1 MARSEP
7 QQRPSTAATSSPP
20 ASDLPGAIDL
30 NSLRAQRDAKKLADW
45 VNDNFS
51 KAKSARTNKQTQWY
65 ENLSFIFGRH
75 WINVMPGTTQTAGL
89 PFFQQQ
95 RSPYYRK
102 QRTINRLRSI
112 QRTEHSKFL
121 QSIPNI
127 NVVPS
132 TSEDNDLRA
141 ALAGE
146 QVWQS
151 VSLGQNLRA
160 EFSNAAWWMTTTGTG
175 IVKTQ
180 WNRRKVDEVSGQ
192 QGCIEYGA
200 ITPFHLF
207 VPDLRERKIEDQ
219 PFVTQAMVKPLSW
232 ARQQYGDMVAGV
244 EASQASANSILD
256 ETYLDLTRTNE
267 NKPDSVVVKETW
279 IKPGVHPM
287 LPDGG
292 VVIMVEDT
300 IVMMTEAF
308 PYAHGQYP
316 FTVFSHIDTS
326 TFYAD
331 ATLRDLIPL
340 QKEYNDARTDISE
353 AARRAGRPQLL
364 AAKGS
369 IVPSKITNEPGLVIE
384 FLPGGPPPQ
393 WAPPPPLPE
402 YVVTI
407 PDRVIA
413 DMEDLSGQHEVTQGQ
428 APSGVTAGTAIS
440 YLGEKD
446 SSYLTAQYMNI
457 EDGYARIAKQTLQLF
472 VQYVDIPRSI
482 KTIGPDTYDLFML
495 KGADIK
501 NGTDVRVERGSAVGE
516 SKAAQD
522 ARLMDMWSLGIITD
536 PNQMLSLLEIGG
548 SQRILDL
555 LDVARKKAARENSKM
570 KALKPEMIMQAE
582 QAFAQMQQVMAQLAP
597 ALGGSGMPSVGGPGM
612 PPTGGPA
619 MPPTGDSGMP
629 PVGGPSE
636 SAVMQTQPQGPP
648 TPPPMIPVA
657 DFDLHDVHI
666 EEHNK
671 YRMGQEYEMLP
682 DPVKKEF
689 EKHVKAHEEAMVRL
703 QMTSFMDM
711 YPGAGDPNTQGGPG
725 APDAQGGAS
734 VSDNGQVPDPTS
746 QGGGEG

>member
-1 MARSEP
+1 MARNAP
-7 QQRPSTAATSSPP
+7 QPKPSLATATSSPP
-20 ASDLPGAIDL
+20 ASELPGAVDL
-30 NSLRAQRDAKKLADW
+30 DSVRAQREAKKLADW
-45 VNDNFS
+45 VNNNFS
-51 KAKSARTNKQTQWY
+51 QAKSARTNKQTQWY

-75 WINVMPGTTQTAGL
+75 WINVMPGNPQTAGL

-151 VSLGQNLRA
+151 VSLAQNLRS

-175 IVKTQ
+175 IIKTQ
-180 WNRRKVDEVSGQ
+180 WNSYKKDEVSGQ
-192 QGCIEYGA
+192 QGCIEFGA

-219 PFVTQAMVKPLSW
+219 PWVTQAMVKPLSW
-232 ARQQYGDMVAGV
+232 AKQHYGDKVKGI
-244 EASQASANSILD
+244 EATSTSANSILD
-256 ETYLDLTRTNE
+256 ETYLDLTRSNE
-267 NKPDSVVVKETW
+267 NSPDSVVVKETW
-279 IKPGVHPM
+279 IKPGVHEM

-292 VVIMVEDT
+292 VVIMVEDV
-300 IVMMTEAF
+300 IVAMYESF
-308 PYAHGQYP
+308 PYTHGQYP

-340 QKEYNDARTDISE
+340 QKEYNESRTDISE
-353 AARRAGRPQLL
+353 SARRSGRPQLL
-364 AAKGS
+364 APKGS

-384 FLPGGPPPQ
+384 YLPGGPPPQ

-402 YVVTI
+402 YVVSI
-407 PDRVIA
+407 PDRVLA

-428 APSGVTAGTAIS
+428 APAGVTAGTAIS
-440 YLGEKD
+440 YLGERD
-446 SSYLTAQYMNI
+446 SAYLTAQYMNI

-472 VQYVDIPRSI
+472 VQYVDVPRSI
-482 KTIGPDTYDLFML
+482 KTIGPDQTYDMFML

-501 NGTDVRVERGSAVGE
+501 HGTDVRVERGSAVGE

-570 KALKPEMIMQAE
+570 KALKPEAIMQAD
-582 QAFAQMQQVMAQLAP
+582 QQFQMMQQAMAAMAPMGELGAPAPVGTPFGAPPEELAP
-597 ALGGSGMPSVGGPGM
+597 E
-612 PPTGGPA
+612 PA
-619 MPPTGDSGMP
+619 
-629 PVGGPSE
+629 PSE
-636 SAVMQTQPQGPP
+636 SAVMQTQPMGPP
-648 TPPPMIPVA
+648 TRPPLVA
-657 DFDLHDVHI
+657 VDDFDLHDVHI

-682 DPVKKEF
+682 DEIKAEF
-689 EKHVKAHEEAMVRL
+689 EAHVKAHEEMMVRL
-703 QMTSFMDM
+703 QMNSFMDM
-711 YPGAGDPNTQGGPG
+711 YPGSADPAAEGAPG
-725 APDAQGGAS
+725 APEQGGAEMA
-734 VSDNGQVPDPTS
+734 DNGQVPGPPAPE
-746 QGGGEG
+746 GGE

>member
-1 MARSEP
+1 MALNEP
-7 QQRPSTAATSSPP
+7 QQKPSTTTAATSSSP
-20 ASDLPGAIDL
+20 ASDLPGTV
-30 NSLRAQRDAKKLADW
+30 SLDTARKQREAKKLADW
-45 VNDNFS
+45 VNENFS

-75 WINVMPGTTQTAGL
+75 WINVLPGNPQTAGM

-141 ALAGE
+141 AMAGE

-151 VSLGQNLRA
+151 ISLGQNLRS

-175 IVKTQ
+175 IIKTQ
-180 WNRRKVDEVSGQ
+180 WNQYKIDEVSGQ
-192 QGCIEYGA
+192 QGCIEYGS

-232 ARQQYGDMVAGV
+232 AKQQYGEMVAGI
-244 EASQASANSILD
+244 EASTASASSILD
-256 ETYLDLTRTNE
+256 ETYLDLTRSNE

-292 VVIMVEDT
+292 VVIMVEDV
-300 IVMMTEAF
+300 IVMMTETF
-308 PYAHGQYP
+308 PYNHGQYP
-316 FTVFSHIDTS
+316 FTIFSHIDTS

-331 ATLRDLIPL
+331 STLRDLIPL
-340 QKEYNDARTDISE
+340 QKEYNESRTDISE
-353 AARRAGRPQLL
+353 SARRSGRPQLL
-364 AAKGS
+364 APKGS

-384 FLPGGPPPQ
+384 YLPGGPPPQ

-407 PDRVIA
+407 PDRVLA

-428 APSGVTAGTAIS
+428 APAGVTAGTAIN

-446 SSYLTAQYMNI
+446 SAYLTAQYMNI

-472 VQYVDIPRSI
+472 VQYVDVPRSI
-482 KTIGPDTYDLFML
+482 KTIGPDQTYDVFML

-516 SKAAQD
+516 SKAASD

-536 PNQMLSLLEIGG
+536 PNQMLHLLEIGG

-570 KALKPEMIMQAE
+570 KALDPAQIEQAE
-582 QAFAQMQQVMAQLAP
+582 AMFAQMQQMMAQGGMAAP
-597 ALGGSGMPSVGGPGM
+597 GLGPNQPQLDGM
-612 PPTGGPA
+612 PPA
-619 MPPTGDSGMP
+619 DMPSD
-629 PVGGPSE
+629 GPSE
-636 SAVMQTQPQGPP
+636 SAVLQTEQQGPVGP
-648 TPPPMIPVA
+648 PSPPPMIPVD
-657 DFDLHDVHI
+657 DFDLHDIHI

-682 DPVKKEF
+682 EPIKREF
-689 EKHVKAHEEAMVRL
+689 DKHVKGHEETMLRL

-711 YPGAGDPNTQGGPG
+711 YPGADATGAEGGSG
-725 APDAQGGAS
+725 APEAQGGAEMS
-734 VSDNGQVPDPTS
+734 ENGQVPGPPS
-746 QGGGEG
+746 PEGGD

>member
-1 MARSEP
+1 MAE
-7 QQRPSTAATSSPP
+7 TSSPP
-20 ASDLPGAIDL
+20 ASDFPGTIDL
-30 NSLRAQRDAKKLADW
+30 DSLRQQREAKKLADW
-45 VNDNFS
+45 VNDNFA

-75 WINVMPGTTQTAGL
+75 WVNIMPGNPQTAGL
-89 PFFQQQ
+89 PFFQAQ

-151 VSLGQNLRA
+151 ISMAQNLRA

-175 IVKTQ
+175 ILKTQ
-180 WNRRKVDEVSGQ
+180 WNSYKPDEVSGQ
-192 QGCIEYGA
+192 QGCIEYGS

-219 PFVTQAMVKPLSW
+219 PFVTQAMVKPISW
-232 ARQQYGDMVAGV
+232 ARQHYGDKVRGI
-244 EASQASANSILD
+244 EPTQTSANSILD
-256 ETYLDLTRTNE
+256 ETYLDLTRSNE

-279 IKPGVHPM
+279 IKPGVHEM

-300 IVMMTEAF
+300 IVMMTETF
-308 PYAHGQYP
+308 PYAHGQFP

-331 ATLRDLIPL
+331 STLRDLIPL
-340 QKEYNDARTDISE
+340 QKEYNESRTDIAES
-353 AARRAGRPQLL
+353 ARRSGRPQLL
-364 AAKGS
+364 APKGS
-369 IVPSKITNEPGLVIE
+369 ITPSKITNEPGLVIE
-384 FLPGGPPPQ
+384 YLPGGPPPQ

-407 PDRVIA
+407 PDRVLA

-428 APSGVTAGTAIS
+428 APPGVTAGTAIS

-446 SSYLTAQYMNI
+446 SAYLTAQYMNI
-457 EDGYARIAKQTLQLF
+457 EDGYAKIAKQTLQLF
-472 VQYVDIPRSI
+472 VQYVDIPRAI
-482 KTIGPDTYDLFML
+482 KVIGPDQTYDMFML

-516 SKAAQD
+516 SKAASD

-555 LDVARKKAARENSKM
+555 LDTARKKAARENSKM
-570 KALKPEMIMQAE
+570 KNLKPEQIMQAE
-582 QAFAQMQQVMAQLAP
+582 QMFAQTQQMLAMAGMADLMQP
-597 ALGGSGMPSVGGPGM
+597 ALPGM
-612 PPTGGPA
+612 GPDT
-619 MPPTGDSGMP
+619 MPQDA
-629 PVGGPSE
+629 PSE
-636 SAVMQTQPQGPP
+636 SAIMQTQPMGPP
-648 TPPPMIPVA
+648 SPPPLVPVD

-682 DPVKKEF
+682 EPIKREF
-689 EKHVKAHEEAMVRL
+689 DKHVKAHEEMMVTL

-711 YPGAGDPNTQGGPG
+711 YPGAGPAGAEGDPG
-725 APDAQGGAS
+725 ASDAQGGAEMA
-734 VSDNGQVPDPTS
+734 DNGQVPGPPSD
-746 QGGGEG
+746 GGGEEVG